1 MPLEAALKPPANL
14 GLDNSEHQSAP
25 RIEYY
30 IGRSLEALGRKQEAQ
45 QAYQESIGGVDHLA
59 GGGGDSWSPD
69 NFFMALSLE
78 KLGRH
83 QEASDLAKQFKTVA
97 ESRQDANEPFYI
109 ARATYLRGL
118 IASYNGDAEEG
129 RKLVAQAV
137 QIEPNYIEPRFEL
150 RGDAIDPAG
159 H

>member
-1 MPLEAALKPPANL
+1 
-14 GLDNSEHQSAP
+14 
-25 RIEYY
+25 
-30 IGRSLEALGRKQEAQ
+30 
-45 QAYQESIGGVDHLA
+45 
-59 GGGGDSWSPD
+59 
-69 NFFMALSLE
+69 
-78 KLGRH
+78 
-83 QEASDLAKQFKTVA
+83 
-97 ESRQDANEPFYI
+97 
-109 ARATYLRGL
+109 LRGL